1 MLEYTPSWGGSMA
14 NKKLY
19 SYNGELL
26 SINVIAGRVLLSK
39 STIYKYLKQG
49 YTICEAVELGKR
61 SSNTVFKNR
70 SKTNNRIAK
79 KYSYYGEELTVGEI
93 CEREGISKEP
103 LYRKIKKGI
112 SAERA
117 VEIIKQNKAPKYPYG
132 GGMYSKYTLE
142 KITGVSLWY
151 LNKHIADDDTYTEEE
166 ILSIINGYCSQTVMM
181 YGGMSLY
188 QYCIKNGY
196 NYNVIYYSI
205 KEYGI
210 TIEESIKQYLMCG
223 QVSRFSHKYALGDIL
238 LYHFMMKMHIDDRY
252 VMDRIR
258 KGRTEEEALVDA
270 IFFNRE
276 NYKNQNVRKRLRAIY
291 DEIGDITDL
300 VALQTALG
308 LDDDDIEFL
317 NQKSLSA
324 SKVLTQYHLFFVH
337 ALIQGASNI
346 DEVNEILQKE
356 HLTYEQFNELYDELL
371 DGFVPRDENLAQDGI
386 KYIWRKEN

>member
-1 MLEYTPSWGGSMA
+1 
-14 NKKLY
+14 
-19 SYNGELL
+19 
-26 SINVIAGRVLLSK
+26 
-39 STIYKYLKQG
+39 
-49 YTICEAVELGKR
+49 
-61 SSNTVFKNR
+61 
-70 SKTNNRIAK
+70 
-79 KYSYYGEELTVGEI
+79 
-93 CEREGISKEP
+93 
-103 LYRKIKKGI
+103 
-112 SAERA
+112 
-117 VEIIKQNKAPKYPYG
+117 
-132 GGMYSKYTLE
+132 
-142 KITGVSLWY
+142 
-151 LNKHIADDDTYTEEE
+151 
-166 ILSIINGYCSQTVMM
+166 
-181 YGGMSLY
+181 
-188 QYCIKNGY
+188 
-196 NYNVIYYSI
+196 
-205 KEYGI
+205 
-210 TIEESIKQYLMCG
+210 MCG